1 MAIKDKTKPRRE
13 RYITYILNDYE
24 TRRLDSAPELGQK
37 KRVSVNSKLTQII
50 RYPVKFNFLSFKTF
64 LV

>member
-13 RYITYILNDYE
+13 RYITILNDYE
-24 TRRLDSAPELGQK
+24 TMRLDSASELGQK
-37 KRVSVNSKLTQII
+37 KKVSVNSKLTQII